1 MNLSRGLAALSL
13 LVCASVV
20 TLAQNPAGPLPMP
33 KLQFFDALGRPLSG
47 GKVYTYAAGTST
59 LQGTYTDASGT
70 VFNTNPVILDAG
82 GMAAIWV
89 KTGVYKIIVQD
100 SNGVQQWTADN
111 VSNTGQYIA
120 GGLGGFATVDGSGR
134 LPASQLTLYSQGGT
148 GAVSRSI
155 TAKLQE
161 SVSME
166 DFSGSDCGAQ
176 INAAYAAL
184 PAGGGIIGVH
194 SSCSFSTGINFGAAN
209 KPVVVQGIGSGSTL
223 TYTGSGLALQLN
235 NGRNFDMS
243 TGLRDLVIT
252 GPGSSSAATGVQI
265 GGSQGCVGCSLEHVV
280 IQGFGTGLAWN
291 DNTWIT
297 SVSQSMIRGNGR
309 NVFLPSGMTEAG
321 ENVQFNHVTFA
332 DAPAPHT
339 NSVWVQGGG
348 QEVDFTDCSFDQAQL
363 RIGNGATSAA
373 QVNIKGSHFEN
384 PNFALVGSVA
394 YDYLT
399 VDAHNG
405 NLVRISDS
413 YFLQDNSAVSQ
424 TRFAFFGGGKIVL
437 SGIGMFTPGSAPM
450 VNFGVVSGNVN
461 IDFFSFSDLSG
472 NVTGALLG
480 GTTTG
485 YVSMFTGANPG
496 SNVPRNVILKPGDTV
511 GGAAFDVSGNI
522 RASSQLVALAGTG
535 TAPFVVN
542 STTPVQNLFA
552 SPTLYSA
559 AGTQTT
565 NTVHFVQGSTA
576 LAAGAA
582 TVTLSGSAVFT
593 NASSFSCWGTDT
605 TAAAAVK
612 ATPTSGTQFTL
623 AGTATDTVA
632 YTCLGF

>member
-1 MNLSRGLAALSL
+1 
-13 LVCASVV
+13 
-20 TLAQNPAGPLPMP
+20 MP
-33 KLQFFDALGRPLSG
+33 RLQFFDALGNPLSG
-47 GKVYTYAAGTST
+47 GKVFTYAAGTST
-59 LQGTYTDASGT
+59 LQGTYTDASGA
-70 VFNTNPVILDAG
+70 VFNTNPIILDAAG
-82 GMAAIWV
+82 RAAIWV

-120 GGLGGFATVDGSGR
+120 GGLGGFASVDGSGR
-134 LPASQLTLYSQGGT
+134 LPASQLTLYTQGGT
-148 GAVSRSI
+148 GAVSRSMA
-155 TAKLQE
+155 AKLQE

-184 PAGGGIIGVH
+184 PAGGGFIGVH
-194 SSCSFSTGINFGAAN
+194 SSCSFSTGINFGTAN
-209 KPVVVQGIGSGSTL
+209 KPVVLQGIGSGSTL

-235 NGRNFDMS
+235 NGRNFDLS
-243 TGLRDLVIT
+243 TGLRDLVIS
-252 GPGSSSAATGVQI
+252 GPGSSSSATGVQI
-265 GGSQGCVGCSLEHVV
+265 GGSQGCVGCSIEHTV

-384 PNFALVGSVA
+384 PNFALSGSVA

-405 NLVRISDS
+405 NLVRLSDS

-437 SGIGMFTPGSAPM
+437 SAIGMYTPGSAPM
-450 VNFGVVSGNVN
+450 VNFGVVSGSVN

-472 NVTGALLG
+472 NVTGSLLG

-485 YVSMFTGANPG
+485 YVSMMTGANPG
-496 SNVPRNVILKPGDTV
+496 SSVPRNVVFKPGDTV

-522 RASSQLVALAGTG
+522 RASAQLVALAGTG

-552 SPTLYSA
+552 STAIYTT
-559 AGTQTT
+559 AGTQNT
-565 NTVHFVQGSTA
+565 NSTHYVQGQTA
-576 LAAGAA
+576 LSGGAA
-582 TVTLSGSAVFT
+582 TITLSGAAVYT
-593 NASSFSCWGTDT
+593 NASTYVCWGSDT
-605 TAAAAVK
+605 TAAAAVRVSL
-612 ATPTSGTQFTL
+612 TSGTQFAL
-623 AGTATDTVA
+623 AGTGTDTIA
-632 YTCLGF
+632 YSCLGY